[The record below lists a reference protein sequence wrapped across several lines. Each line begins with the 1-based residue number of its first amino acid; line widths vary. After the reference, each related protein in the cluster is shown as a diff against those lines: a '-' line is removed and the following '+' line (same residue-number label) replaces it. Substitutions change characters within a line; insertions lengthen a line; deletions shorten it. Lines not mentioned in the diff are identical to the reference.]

1 MESKETLTSNE
12 EVDEEE
18 VIERPYTLKNL
29 LGVPLIIMDGDGDL
43 EDPDSWFFLPQD
55 EGLQVACTK
64 VSDTDVSHHAE
75 YVDWYKKNKK
85 IAMYPLDVGR
95 SCINVPK
102 PEADVYYIVSE
113 AIHLAHPDREDLLSP
128 VISAAYFPGSDEP
141 RMFCV
146 GLRGSLPPV
155 QENP

>member
-85 IAMYPLDVGR
+85 IAMYPLGVGR
-95 SCINVPK
+95 SCINVPE
-102 PEADVYYIVSE
+102 PEVGVYYIVSE

-128 VISAAYFPGSDEP
+128 
-141 RMFCV
+141 
-146 GLRGSLPPV
+146 LL
-155 QENP
+155 

>member
-1 MESKETLTSNE
+1 MESKEILTSNE

-18 VIERPYTLKNL
+18 VIERPYLLKNL
-29 LGVPLIIMDGDGDL
+29 LGVPLIIMNGDGDP

-55 EGLQVACTK
+55 DDLQVAVTK
-64 VSDTDVSHHAE
+64 VSDNDVAHRAE
-75 YVDWYKKNKK
+75 YIDWYKKNKK
-85 IAMYPLDVGR
+85 IAMYPLGVGR
-95 SCINVPK
+95 SCINVPE

-146 GLRGSLPPV
+146 GLRGSLPPA